1 MQTRSLSS
9 SDNYLKHIRK
19 GCALILGFF
28 PPTLGTQVRQGGVQF
43 RLRYIGLVQQNVQLL
58 LCCLA
63 SLLPVRRQGHVCM
76 DMQSHET
83 YKIGKASKIILASA
97 LFWT

>member
-1 MQTRSLSS
+1 MDGKCESFVKRRTSV
-9 SDNYLKHIRK
+9 IRIAFRIPYK
-19 GCALILGFF
+19 KRRAVPVQIRWKRICSER
-28 PPTLGTQVRQGGVQF
+28 TLV
-43 RLRYIGLVQQNVQLL
+43 
-58 LCCLA
+58 A
-63 SLLPVRRQGHVCM
+63 

>member
-1 MQTRSLSS
+1 MDGKCERLVKRRISVIQIAFE
-9 SDNYLKHIRK
+9 YHIKKKEPVSGQIRWK
-19 GCALILGFF
+19 QICSER
-28 PPTLGTQVRQGGVQF
+28 TLV
-43 RLRYIGLVQQNVQLL
+43 
-58 LCCLA
+58 A
-63 SLLPVRRQGHVCM
+63 

>member
-1 MQTRSLSS
+1 MDGKCESFVKRRTSV
-9 SDNYLKHIRK
+9 IRIAFRIPYK
-19 GCALILGFF
+19 KERAVSGQIRWKQICSER
-28 PPTLGTQVRQGGVQF
+28 TLV
-43 RLRYIGLVQQNVQLL
+43 
-58 LCCLA
+58 A
-63 SLLPVRRQGHVCM
+63 

>member
-1 MQTRSLSS
+1 MDGKCESFVKRRTSVIRIAFRIPYKKRKSRFRTNSLEA
-9 SDNYLKHIRK
+9 DLFER
-19 GCALILGFF
+19 
-28 PPTLGTQVRQGGVQF
+28 TLV
-43 RLRYIGLVQQNVQLL
+43 
-58 LCCLA
+58 A
-63 SLLPVRRQGHVCM
+63 

>member
-1 MQTRSLSS
+1 MDGKCERFVKRRTSVIRIAFE
-9 SDNYLKHIRK
+9 YHIKKERAVSGQIRWK
-19 GCALILGFF
+19 RICSER
-28 PPTLGTQVRQGGVQF
+28 TLV
-43 RLRYIGLVQQNVQLL
+43 
-58 LCCLA
+58 A
-63 SLLPVRRQGHVCM
+63 